1 MCLAVNCNN
10 NDTNS
15 VLQLRNGMVIDLLTF
30 LCLVLNAATDPGSFN
45 NSVAGQQVSVKFILI
60 IHIRVINWRSDLVLF
75 AKLENLFG
83 QDLLLE
89 QI

>member
-15 VLQLRNGMVIDLLTF
+15 VLQLRNGMVVDLLTF

-45 NSVAGQQVSVKFILI
+45 NSVACQQVSVKFILI
-60 IHIRVINWRSDLVLF
+60 IHINWRSDLVLF

-89 QI
+89 QR